1 MKVLLLVVSLLLL
14 LTGCGESAYDP
25 RLAVGGAQSTL
36 TAATLRA
43 QGTYEALA
51 NMAATATLRA
61 AATQQASE
69 VERGMIVAQI
79 EGTRQAVAAVQT
91 LGAETAQADGR
102 QATGTAA
109 AVTTATAGA
118 RQGMEWQATATAMAM
133 DARREEQQYQFRWF
147 LLVFASVSLVVLA
160 VIALRGALQ
169 LVEWFIVWKDREH
182 MWYETTRGI
191 VIFAPGPDGSL
202 VPHAPGLT
210 PYAPGQVVEARR
222 PGLPAGKQDD
232 KVYKLTASGSVL
244 MSSMA
249 GHGKNTVHA
258 DAIKLVE
265 AAIMV
270 YGAESVVVPGY
281 RELEGWSSSVWQRVV
296 AAMAAA
302 GLVEARPGVGT
313 YITER
318 GGLTLD
324 GLRYMLV
331 SNRVHLR
338 PTPVGDDHG

>member
-1 MKVLLLVVSLLLL
+1 MRAVVKIAVVFLLLL
-14 LTGCGESAYDP
+14 LLSGCDESGYDA
-25 RLAVGGAQSTL
+25 RMAVGGAQSTL
-36 TAATLRA
+36 SAATLRA

-51 NMAATATLRA
+51 NMAATGTLRA
-61 AATQQASE
+61 ASTQQASE

-79 EGTRQAVAAVQT
+79 EGTRQAVGAIQT
-91 LGAETAQADGR
+91 LGAETAQAENWR
-102 QATGTAA
+102 ATGTVA

-118 RQGMEWQATATAMAM
+118 RQGMEWQATATAMALDTQR
-133 DARREEQQYQFRWF
+133 DAQQYQFRQF
-147 LLVFASVSLVVLA
+147 FLVFLAMSMVALVGIGLHA
-160 VIALRGALQ
+160 ALRF
-169 LVEWFIVWKDREH
+169 VEWLIVWQDRKN
-182 MWYETTRGI
+182 MYYETTRGI
-191 VIFAPGPDGSL
+191 VIFAPGPDGDL
-202 VPHAPGLT
+202 IPV
-210 PYAPGQVVEARR
+210 APGQVVEARR
-222 PGLPAGKQDD
+222 PALMAGKRDD

-244 MSSMA
+244 MSPMA
-249 GHGKNTVHA
+249 GSGKNTVHQ

-265 AAIMV
+265 AGITA

-331 SNRVHLR
+331 SNRAHLR
-338 PTPVGDDHG
+338 PAPLVDDHG

>member
-1 MKVLLLVVSLLLL
+1 MRGAGVLLGVVWLLLL
-14 LTGCGESAYDP
+14 LSGCDAGVYDP

-36 TAATLRA
+36 SAATLRA

-79 EGTRQAVAAVQT
+79 EGTRQAVAMVQT

-118 RQGMEWQATATAMAM
+118 RQGMEWQATGTAMAM

-147 LLVFASVSLVVLA
+147 VMIFGGASLVALA
-160 VIALRGALQ
+160 WIGLRGALQ
-169 LVEWFIVWKDREH
+169 LVEWLIVWKDREH

-191 VIFAPGPDGSL
+191 VIFAPGPDGEL
-202 VPHAPGLT
+202 I

-222 PGLPAGKQDD
+222 PGLPASKRDD

-249 GHGKNTVHA
+249 GGHGKNTVHA

-265 AAIMV
+265 A
-270 YGAESVVVPGY
+270 
-281 RELEGWSSSVWQRVV
+281 
-296 AAMAAA
+296 
-302 GLVEARPGVGT
+302 RPGVGT
-313 YITER
+313 YVTER

-324 GLRYMLV
+324 GLRYVLV
-331 SNRVHLR
+331 SNQVHLR
-338 PTPVGDDHG
+338 PAPVDDGHG